1 MLQRTL
7 SILPEELAKACDSY
21 ASIRRNVALE
31 MSLHMAH
38 VVASGLLIWANFS
51 CPAIMFR
58 VQKYDELVRGKFSFL
73 S

>member
-1 MLQRTL
+1 M
-7 SILPEELAKACDSY
+7 
-21 ASIRRNVALE
+21 ALE

-73 S
+73 P